1 MRLNTVTKATNP
13 GCLHSSEEPAR
24 PVLLHAPV
32 HRTHVTTDEA
42 ASLLLVDAKTLLK
55 SHSLRQQY
63 GGIRPVRLPSRKL
76 AWPLAEIE
84 KLLSGASIAA
94 GKEGI

>member
-1 MRLNTVTKATNP
+1 M
-13 GCLHSSEEPAR
+13 
-24 PVLLHAPV
+24 
-32 HRTHVTTDEA
+32 
-42 ASLLLVDAKTLLK
+42 LLVDAKTLLK

-84 KLLSGASIAA
+84 KLLNGASAA
-94 GKEGI
+94 VVMEGA